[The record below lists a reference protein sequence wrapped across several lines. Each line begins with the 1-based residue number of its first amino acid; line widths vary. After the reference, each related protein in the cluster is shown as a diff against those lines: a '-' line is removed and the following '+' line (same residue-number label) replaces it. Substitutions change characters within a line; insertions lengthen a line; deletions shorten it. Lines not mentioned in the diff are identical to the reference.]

1 MHLGA
6 SMTTQPPVARSR
18 SLSASFRASVLA
30 TIFTLALVV
39 TSAAHA
45 DPVRVTSGDIFVLPR
60 EFGRVGGDLVAGDE
74 GFVFL
79 KFGDDPG
86 QLAIF
91 EPPGRPVFDNGVPV
105 DLSSRVLF
113 TEGFG
118 GWTEFEGFVRFAA
131 DLQFSALSATLS
143 HCQGTGFDR
152 TCSGF
157 GRFTFTGLLT
167 GTDDSS
173 GRELFRRRLR
183 GAGTAEGLFEEQFSG
198 NGLIGLN
205 YFFDPAPVPEPA
217 TLTLVGIGLAATG
230 WRAKRRRAQT
240 TPPVEEHGNG
250 ETHQLHTGTE
260 G

>member
-1 MHLGA
+1 M
-6 SMTTQPPVARSR
+6 
-18 SLSASFRASVLA
+18 
-30 TIFTLALVV
+30 
-39 TSAAHA
+39 
-45 DPVRVTSGDIFVLPR
+45 
-60 EFGRVGGDLVAGDE
+60 
-74 GFVFL
+74 

-118 GWTEFEGFVRFAA
+118 EWTESEGFVRFAA
-131 DLQFSALSATLS
+131 DLQFTALSATLS

-152 TCSGF
+152 TCSGL

-183 GAGTAEGLFEEQFSG
+183 GAGIADGLFEEQFSG
-198 NGLIGLN
+198 NGLIGLH
-205 YFFDPAPVPEPA
+205 YFFDPAPVPEPPPSLSSA
-217 TLTLVGIGLAATG
+217 SASPRVVGERDASTPVPTHSRRTPNGNHTTSRGRAHRYRSQQDVRETG
-230 WRAKRRRAQT
+230 PAGSVQ
-240 TPPVEEHGNG
+240 GDG
-250 ETHQLHTGTE
+250 
-260 G
+260 